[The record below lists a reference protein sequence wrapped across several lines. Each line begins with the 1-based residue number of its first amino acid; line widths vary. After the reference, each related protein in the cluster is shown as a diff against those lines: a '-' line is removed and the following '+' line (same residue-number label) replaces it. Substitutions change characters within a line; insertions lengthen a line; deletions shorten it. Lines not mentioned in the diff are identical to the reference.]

1 MSKAK
6 LYGVGVGPGDPE
18 LLTAKA
24 IRVIQECAVVAVPQS
39 GAGDQ
44 AALTIAAEYIGDK
57 PVLHCDMPMTRD
69 KAARD
74 ASHDRAADEI
84 CALLDEGKDV
94 AFLTLG
100 DPTVYSTCWY
110 VVKRVAARGYE
121 TELVPGVPSFCA
133 AAAALGRALCED
145 GEMLHIIPASHGAVD
160 EGLDL
165 AGSKVLMKAGKSIL
179 EVRDKL
185 AARGALQNAALVER
199 CGMEGQRIVT
209 DLSTMDD
216 PTGYFSIILVKEGQA

>member
-1 MSKAK
+1 M
-6 LYGVGVGPGDPE
+6 
-18 LLTAKA
+18 
-24 IRVIQECAVVAVPQS
+24 
-39 GAGDQ
+39 
-44 AALTIAAEYIGDK
+44 
-57 PVLHCDMPMTRD
+57 
-69 KAARD
+69 
-74 ASHDRAADEI
+74 
-84 CALLDEGKDV
+84 
-94 AFLTLG
+94 
-100 DPTVYSTCWY
+100 YSTCWY

-216 PTGYFSIILVKEGQA
+216 STGYFSIILVKEGQA

>member
-69 KAARD
+69 RAARD

-84 CALLDEGKDV
+84 SALLDEGKDV

-185 AARGALQNAALVER
+185 AARGELQNAALVER

>member
-1 MSKAK
+1 MRVPRRG
-6 LYGVGVGPGDPE
+6 LDTVGGP
-18 LLTAKA
+18 
-24 IRVIQECAVVAVPQS
+24 
-39 GAGDQ
+39 
-44 AALTIAAEYIGDK
+44 
-57 PVLHCDMPMTRD
+57 
-69 KAARD
+69 
-74 ASHDRAADEI
+74 
-84 CALLDEGKDV
+84 
-94 AFLTLG
+94 AF
-100 DPTVYSTCWY
+100 
-110 VVKRVAARGYE
+110 
-121 TELVPGVPSFCA
+121 PSACGG
-133 AAAALGRALCED
+133 AAALGRALCED

-185 AARGALQNAALVER
+185 AARGELQNAALVER

>member
-18 LLTAKA
+18 LMTAKA
-24 IRVIQECAVVAVPQS
+24 IRVIRESDVIVAPQS

-44 AALTIAAEYIGDK
+44 AALTIAAAYTDGK

-69 KAARD
+69 KTVRD
-74 ASHDRAADEI
+74 ESHERATDEI
-84 CALLDEGKDV
+84 CALLDEGKTV

-110 VVKRVAARGYE
+110 VAKRVAARGYQ

-145 GEMLHIIPASHGAVD
+145 GEMLHIIPASHAGVD
-160 EGLDL
+160 IGLEL
-165 AGSKVLMKAGKSIL
+165 PGSKVLMKAGRAIL
-179 EVRDKL
+179 QVRDKL
-185 AARGALQNAALVER
+185 AARGQIGHAALVER
-199 CGMEGQRIVT
+199 CGMEGERIVT
-209 DLSTMDD
+209 DLAAMDD